1 MKMHGI
7 AYLASCFCLVAGLLS
22 PFPASAQQ
30 ALPFERGVK
39 IDVIASKPAAVKGGD
54 WDDKMQKI
62 VLRLKFSNIDTRQ
75 SYANHTAT
83 VSALGQS
90 ARDRSVIKVLMQ
102 EDVPLTLDPRKS
114 VEHECKAVTTR
125 FDRTDAV
132 FGFSYD
138 GWIVVIK
145 DGSGNIVHVKST
157 SPTLEKMKDK
167 VGTLA
172 KDKCYDKKLE
182 SVPEPGRYSTSS

>member
-1 MKMHGI
+1 MKVHGI
-7 AYLASCFCLVAGLLS
+7 ARFAACLCMAAVLLPLS
-22 PFPASAQQ
+22 QGNAQQ

-62 VLRLKFSNIDTRQ
+62 ILKLKFSNLDTRQ
-75 SYANHTAT
+75 SYAGHTAT

-90 ARDRSVIKVLMQ
+90 ARDRTVTKVLLQ
-102 EDVPLTLDPRKS
+102 EDIPLTLDPRKV

-132 FGFSYD
+132 FGYSYD

-145 DGSGNIVHVKST
+145 DSSGNIVHVKST
-157 SPTLEKMKDK
+157 SPTFEKMKDK

-182 SVPEPGRYSTSS
+182 AVSEPGRYSSSS